1 MKSITLVLLVLM
13 LTGCGT
19 VKEKTG
25 TIGKF
30 IDAIGSGDMSF
41 IKKMKDKQTQTDD
54 EKDWEEVNG
63 N

>member
-25 TIGKF
+25 AIGKF
-30 IDAIGSGDMSF
+30 FDAIGSGDMSF
-41 IKKMKDKQTQTDD
+41 IKKMKDKQTPRDD

>member
-1 MKSITLVLLVLM
+1 MKSITLDLLVLM

-19 VKEKTG
+19 DKEKTG
-25 TIGKF
+25 AIGKF

-41 IKKMKDKQTQTDD
+41 IKKMKDKQSPRDD
-54 EKDWEEVNG
+54 EKDWEEING

>member
-30 IDAIGSGDMSF
+30 FDAIGSGDMSF

>member
-1 MKSITLVLLVLM
+1 MSILRRFMKTLTLILLVLM
-13 LTGCGT
+13 LSGCGT

-41 IKKMKDKQTQTDD
+41 IKKMKDKQT
-54 EKDWEEVNG
+54 
-63 N
+63 